1 MGDGAKSNIGG
12 CRVSQAQLETPTANA
27 AADLLERVESLL
39 PELREEAA
47 ACDVMGAA
55 PLAGLQHLRAAGLLL
70 ATVPSSLGGC
80 GMYGAAGAQNLLR
93 LLHLLGE
100 SHMALGRLFEAHVN
114 ALELV
119 RRYGSPRQLGAA
131 AEAAHAG
138 ELFALWVTDPVGKHS
153 DRRLRLEG
161 GVLSGEKWFCSAA
174 GVADRALVT
183 AETDRG
189 AQMLFVAV
197 NAACVTDQGVKLA
210 GMRAAK
216 TGSVDLT
223 GIAGDNEVC
232 IGLVG
237 DYLREPAFSTGAWR
251 SSAVALGGLAILV
264 ETTRGELL
272 ARGRGDQAYQRQR
285 FGQMAIAQE
294 TGWLWMQE
302 AAQRAESAGEPGE
315 EAVAYVNLARTAVE
329 TACLDGIRLVQRSL
343 GLSSCMQGSAAERI
357 ARDLQTYL
365 RQPAPDE
372 ALAEAAGYCLRHGST
387 WSMRSEVHV

>member
-1 MGDGAKSNIGG
+1 MS
-12 CRVSQAQLETPTANA
+12 RAQLESPTANA
-27 AADLLERVESLL
+27 AADLLEQVESLL
-39 PELREEAA
+39 PEFQEEAA
-47 ACDVMGAA
+47 ACDVTGAA
-55 PLAGLQHLRAAGLLL
+55 PVAGLQRLRAAGLLT
-70 ATVPSSLGGC
+70 ATVPLALGGC
-80 GMYGAAGAQNLLR
+80 GMYGAAGAENLLR

-119 RRYGSPRQLGAA
+119 RRYGSPRRLEAA

-138 ELFALWVTDPVGKHS
+138 EMFALWVTDPVGKHS
-153 DRRLRLEG
+153 AKRLRLEG

-183 AETDRG
+183 AETSGG
-189 AQMLFVAV
+189 AQMLFLAV
-197 NAACVTDQGVKLA
+197 SSARVTDQGVKLA

-223 GIAGDNEVC
+223 GIAGDNDVF
-232 IGLVG
+232 IGAVG

-251 SSAVALGGLAILV
+251 SSAVALGGLAALV
-264 ETTRGELL
+264 GTARGELL

-285 FGQMAIAQE
+285 FGQMAVAQE
-294 TGWLWMQE
+294 TGRLWMSE

-329 TACLDGIRLVQRSL
+329 AACLDGIRLVQRSL
-343 GLSSCMQGSAAERI
+343 GLSALMQGSAAERI

-387 WSMRSEVHV
+387 WSPRNGVRA